1 MLDKALRQLVGGGRK
16 KKDAPRKRQPR
27 EPAAATGIAPLDSPA
42 AEAGPGFSASA
53 VPIGFANPF
62 LTPSIGPRVVGFD
75 EREPR
80 SHAAAFDVP
89 LEQAVA
95 DRAAP
100 AKKSKKT
107 ESRLPDRLPAHPI
120 ARPSILRDRKE
131 SVDELKKAMEAPDL
145 QATMGQRVAAEEA
158 GVAARRG
165 DRQALRQALAGL
177 VQKLNVSSP
186 KDAAVLLKQ
195 EAGLQA
201 GGQMRGLL
209 AQGKTTLDATPGGRL
224 FGRIGPIL
232 RDYSPV
238 DLKGE
243 VDGAWGGLAEKFALG
258 AQGKVDVVL
267 GAAPADAAAA
277 GVTTGGLAGAGG
289 PGLDGPAA
297 SGGGA
302 PGGGAASGGLSVF
315 EVGSEAPASAGN
327 AAAGAPGYSATPS
340 PASAPLA
347 IGEVDPSDAARVRPG
362 EGVSPRAMANMGVS
376 EVSPDGKVSV
386 TPGTPG
392 IGTTVNA
399 DPTSVGVSADQSQRV
414 MPQAGLAPPG
424 SLSVGAVEMP
434 ADTPRSVT
442 PGGAPLNTAPL
453 DTARPGA
460 LNVGVAEMPASTPQA
475 AVVRD
480 AGRTVVAG
488 KMTLQDVLQQ
498 NPAITEVNLQQVQP
512 SPKGGMLKSLGSM
525 ASGALLQRFGGG
537 GGGTLD

>member
-1 MLDKALRQLVGGGRK
+1 MFEKALRQLVEGGRK
-16 KKDAPRKRQPR
+16 KKDAKPRKREPR
-27 EPAAATGIAPLDSPA
+27 EPVASAGIAPLDSPA
-42 AEAGPGFSASA
+42 AEAGPGFSVSA
-53 VPIGFANPF
+53 VPIGFASPF
-62 LTPSIGPRVVGFD
+62 TTPSIGPRVVGFD

-80 SHAAAFDVP
+80 SRASAFDVP
-89 LEQAVA
+89 LDQAVA

-100 AKKSKKT
+100 SKKSKKT

-120 ARPSILRDRKE
+120 ARPSMLRDRKE
-131 SVDELKKAMEAPDL
+131 TVDELKKAVEAPEL

-158 GVAARRG
+158 GVAAKRG
-165 DRQALRQALAGL
+165 DREALRQALAGL

-201 GGQMRGLL
+201 GNQVRGLL
-209 AQGKTTLDATPGGRL
+209 GQGKTTLDGTPGGRL
-224 FGRIGPIL
+224 FGKIGPII
-232 RDYSPV
+232 RDYAPV
-238 DLKGE
+238 DMKGE

-267 GAAPADAAAA
+267 GAAPAQGVNTGALA
-277 GVTTGGLAGAGG
+277 GGAGG
-289 PGLDGPAA
+289 PSLDGPAA
-297 SGGGA
+297 PSGGA
-302 PGGGAASGGLSVF
+302 PGGASPSGGLSVF
-315 EVGSEAPASAGN
+315 EVGSEAPASAGS
-327 AAAGAPGYSATPS
+327 AVGGASGYSGTPS

-347 IGEVDPSDAARVRPG
+347 IGEVDPKDAARIKPG

-376 EVSPDGKVSV
+376 EVSPDGKVSI
-386 TPGTPG
+386 TPTTPG
-392 IGTTVNA
+392 ISTTVNA
-399 DPTSVGVSADQSQRV
+399 NPTSVAESADQSQRV
-414 MPQAGLAPPG
+414 MPQAGIAPPG

-442 PGGAPLNTAPL
+442 PGSAPIET
-453 DTARPGA
+453 TRPGA
-460 LNVGVAEMPASTPQA
+460 LNVGVAEMPASTPQQA
-475 AVVRD
+475 SVRD

-512 SPKGGMLKSLGSM
+512 APKGGGMLKSLGSM
-525 ASGALLQRFGGG
+525 ASSALLQKFGGGG